1 MFFNSEFEIFDRLVV
16 MDLRRFIT
24 LKTVVE
30 EGSFLRASQKLCCTQ
45 STVTFH
51 IQQLEREFS
60 LQLFE
65 KIGRRMCL
73 TTEGKKLMPHI
84 HELTRVME
92 LIREAA
98 RQDAEPGGEL
108 RVATGETLLAYKM
121 PQVLQRFK
129 LRAPNVKLSLQS
141 LNCYVIRDALL
152 NDEVDLGV
160 FYRVGNDDALTMQQ
174 LGEQSLALVAS
185 PLLQDADFTQ
195 PDQHIP
201 CSFIINEPQ
210 CVFRQLFESTLRQRR
225 ITLEN
230 TIELWSIESIKQCVA
245 ANLGISFLPRFAVER
260 ELSTGQLKELPFG
273 APSLSIMA
281 LCAHHAGKAV
291 SPAMQIFMQCM
302 EACFTVEDKKCRVN
316 EPGIIIT
323 LRWIA
328 PASSYR
334 LACGACRYF
343 LYRGDVSSR
352 AASLF
357 LSLFSSR
364 RVSPALFSTVCRST
378 FR

>member
-1 MFFNSEFEIFDRLVV
+1 
-16 MDLRRFIT
+16 MDLRRFVT

-73 TTEGKKLMPHI
+73 THEGKKLMPHI

-92 LIREAA
+92 SIREAA
-98 RQDAEPGGEL
+98 RQDAEPSGEL

-129 LRAPNVKLSLQS
+129 MRAPKVRLSLQS

-152 NDEVDLGV
+152 DDEVDLGV
-160 FYRVGNDDALTMQQ
+160 FYRVGNDDALTMQP
-174 LGEQSLALVAS
+174 LGEQSLVLVAS
-185 PLLQDADFTQ
+185 PLLHDVDFTQ

-210 CVFRQLFESTLRQRR
+210 CIFRQLFENQIRQRR
-225 ITLEN
+225 ITLDN
-230 TIELWSIESIKQCVA
+230 TIELWSIESIKKCVA
-245 ANLGISFLPRFAVER
+245 ANLGVSFLPRFAVEE
-260 ELSTGQLKELPFG
+260 ELRTGVLKALPFD
-273 APSLSIMA
+273 AQSLSIMA

-291 SPAMQIFMQCM
+291 SPAMQIFTECVT
-302 EACFTVEDKKCRVN
+302 ECFDITDKKM
-316 EPGIIIT
+316 PG
-323 LRWIA
+323 
-328 PASSYR
+328 
-334 LACGACRYF
+334 
-343 LYRGDVSSR
+343 
-352 AASLF
+352 
-357 LSLFSSR
+357 
-364 RVSPALFSTVCRST
+364 
-378 FR
+378 

>member
-1 MFFNSEFEIFDRLVV
+1 

-73 TTEGKKLMPHI
+73 TNEGKKLMPHI

-129 LRAPNVKLSLQS
+129 LRAPNVRLSLQS

-245 ANLGISFLPRFAVER
+245 ANLGISFLPRFTVER

-302 EACFTVEDKKCRVN
+302 EACFTVEDKKM
-316 EPGIIIT
+316 PG
-323 LRWIA
+323 
-328 PASSYR
+328 
-334 LACGACRYF
+334 
-343 LYRGDVSSR
+343 
-352 AASLF
+352 
-357 LSLFSSR
+357 
-364 RVSPALFSTVCRST
+364 
-378 FR
+378 